1 MTNVKWLTSMQ
12 IVDRPFE
19 GYQHTR
25 AYRLRGNSDDGG
37 VPGSR
42 MAVRSLLVPRG
53 IPDFLTRRRYL
64 ERGDHRLE
72 GQAWSGNGPITTVE
86 VSTDAGRTWHVAE
99 LEPPEDPAAWTRWR
113 FHWVA
118 EQPGETQVC
127 CRATD
132 TTGTRQPAE
141 PVWNLGGY
149 AVNAV
154 HRVPVTVH

>member
-42 MAVRSLLVPRG
+42 MAVRSLLVPHG

-64 ERGDHRLE
+64 ERGDHWLE

-86 VSTDAGRTWHVAE
+86 VNTDAGRTWHVAE